1 MTPHPYYV
9 KLYSVLLKDISQ
21 EKLAVERYQSVSRIM
36 VWGAIFKKSK
46 TIYSNML
53 RTCIEKIIFASNKTL
68 GHLATRT
75 QEWLTESVPDFLTH
89 HDWPASSADLNP
101 LDYWGYI
108 LGKIDNTKHT
118 TLSQFKTHLMNI

>member
-68 GHLATRT
+68 GHSPRALK
-75 QEWLTESVPDFLTH
+75 S
-89 HDWPASSADLNP
+89 
-101 LDYWGYI
+101 G
-108 LGKIDNTKHT
+108 
-118 TLSQFKTHLMNI
+118 